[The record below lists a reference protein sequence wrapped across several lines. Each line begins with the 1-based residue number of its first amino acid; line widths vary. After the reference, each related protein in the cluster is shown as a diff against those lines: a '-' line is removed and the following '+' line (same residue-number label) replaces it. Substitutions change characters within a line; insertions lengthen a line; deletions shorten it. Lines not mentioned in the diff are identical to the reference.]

1 LHYVSRWV
9 ELMSET
15 AVICLARGWR
25 GRTAYACGGNMQND
39 FDCVPREQAVAQ
51 ATGTVAYVD
60 VRVAEVGIRGSHEAP
75 AATALEFAVRQIQM
89 AVRADDRVCPI
100 GTSLVAVEFGSVAN
114 EVLPQVLG
122 DRLARAVVRNRRSN
136 TSSSRLAVS
145 VGIATTGHH
154 LGPSDTT
161 RRALSAAQAGR
172 SHLEQRLYAGTDEST
187 TVVTFDRPLG
197 RRSPGFRSGH
207 VVRSIRRRRLYRYEA
222 GLSSAS
228 MTQASSAEVPGQIS
242 LVLDSRSA
250 GLTVL
255 VVDPVTSNHGHFG
268 LAATTAASLTERA
281 GCRTA
286 LVAFSPDDQLA
297 LAVDGVALDLVVLV
311 LDGGTVGCS
320 SAWSSGVWDIAA
332 RLASSYR
339 MAAVPVLAIS
349 AGAGAGAVASC
360 VANGAHALSSLD
372 RLPEFLRSL
381 EQCNGDGPRHTVDE
395 SLPPRFMALVGLTA
409 SERRVLYYLTKGWV
423 AQDIAEHLVVSLTT
437 VRSHIRSVLRKLRV
451 RSQLAAVAIA
461 NSSDLENLESGKAS

>member
-1 LHYVSRWV
+1 
-9 ELMSET
+9 
-15 AVICLARGWR
+15 
-25 GRTAYACGGNMQND
+25 MQD
-39 FDCVPREQAVAQ
+39 GVDCVPVEQAAGQ
-51 ATGTVAYVD
+51 ATGAVAYVD
-60 VRVAEVGIRGSHEAP
+60 VRVSVGVQGSREAP
-75 AATALEFAVRQIQM
+75 ETSVFAVALRQIQK
-89 AVRADDRVCPI
+89 AVRADDRICPI
-100 GTSLVAVEFGSVAN
+100 GTSLVAVEFGSVAI

-122 DRLARAVVRNRRSN
+122 DRLARAVVQNRRFNASN
-136 TSSSRLAVS
+136 SRLAVS
-145 VGIATTGHH
+145 VGIATPGHR

-172 SHLEQRLYAGTDEST
+172 SHLVRPFAGTDEST

-197 RRSPGFRSGH
+197 RRSPGLYSGEALQ
-207 VVRSIRRRRLYRYEA
+207 SIRRRNLYRYEA
-222 GLSSAS
+222 GLSLGSPMVQPSAG
-228 MTQASSAEVPGQIS
+228 APPGQIS
-242 LVLDSRSA
+242 LVLGGRGA

-255 VVDPVTSNHGHFG
+255 VVDPIASGHGHFG
-268 LAATTAASLTERA
+268 LAATTAASVAERA

-286 LVAFSPDDQLA
+286 LVSFSPDDQLTM
-297 LAVDGVALDLVVLV
+297 AVDGVALDLVVLV
-311 LDGGTVGCS
+311 LDGGIGARS
-320 SAWSSGVWDIAA
+320 SAWSSGVWGIVA
-332 RLASSYR
+332 RLTSSYG
-339 MAAVPVLAIS
+339 MASVPVLAIS

-360 VANGAHALSSLD
+360 VANGAQALSNLD

-381 EQCNGDGPRHTVDE
+381 EQGNGDAPRHTVDE
-395 SLPPRFMALVGLTA
+395 NLPPRFMALVGLTA